1 MRSASIL
8 RCFPNVGFET
18 VPLATWTLVTA
29 MAAYRKARECEGG
42 GWEGVGAWVLIED
55 GGWEGVGGWGVV
67 GGTYGVGEGQLG

>member
-29 MAAYRKARECEGG
+29 MAAYRKARECERG

-55 GGWEGVGGWGVV
+55 GAGRVWGVGSG